1 MNISEFVRQEEES
14 ATRVVDR
21 FDKDL
26 FTARRSGAGV
36 SNYGNP
42 YDPESLITGG
52 EVAQGLTYADKR
64 SWPNQA
70 EYDRAVSGEIPTDQL
85 PSIAPR
91 VRSTRALP
99 IV

>member
-1 MNISEFVRQEEES
+1 MNISEFARIEEE
-14 ATRVVDR
+14 TRVVER
-21 FDKDL
+21 FDKDV
-26 FTARRSGAGV
+26 FTARRSGAGA

-70 EYDRAVSGEIPTDQL
+70 QYDAAVAGELSTDQI

-91 VRSTRALP
+91 VRNNRTKL
-99 IV
+99 V